1 MSTHSIKPIL
11 FLIEDDLAL
20 CQALIALF
28 ATIQL
33 PVKTYHTA
41 QAFLAEYD
49 SVSQQAG
56 CLLMDV
62 RLPDMSGLDLQE
74 KLQALNNPLP
84 IILMT
89 GYGDVP
95 MAVRAMKTGA
105 FHFVLKP
112 FNNQELLELIQR
124 ALLTGSRLKA
134 IKPDQE
140 AQAQLD
146 QLTLREREIIEQLMK
161 GKLNK
166 QVAADLGISISTI
179 ELHRAHAMAKLQANT
194 IAELIK
200 KYLLLTRP

>member
-1 MSTHSIKPIL
+1 VSTRSIKPVL
-11 FLIEDDLAL
+11 FLIEDDVAI
-20 CQALIALF
+20 CQALIALL

-41 QAFLAEYD
+41 QAFLTDYD
-49 SVSQQAG
+49 NISQQSG
-56 CLLMDV
+56 CLLIDV

-74 KLQALNNPLP
+74 KLHALNNTLP

-95 MAVRAMKTGA
+95 MAVRAMKAGA

-124 ALLTGSRLKA
+124 ALLACSSSKA
-134 IKPDQE
+134 IKLDKE
-140 AQAQLD
+140 AQEQLK
-146 QLTLREREIIEQLMK
+146 QLTPREREVIEQLME

-179 ELHRAHAMAKLQANT
+179 ELHRAHAMAKLQTNT

-200 KYLLLTRP
+200 KYLLLTRL

>member
-1 MSTHSIKPIL
+1 MSTRLIKPVL
-11 FLIEDDLAL
+11 FLIEDDIAI

-41 QAFLAEYD
+41 QAFLADYD
-49 SVSQQAG
+49 SVSQQSG
-56 CLLMDV
+56 CLLIDV

-74 KLQALNNPLP
+74 KLHALNNTLP

-95 MAVRAMKTGA
+95 MAVRAMKAGA
-105 FHFVLKP
+105 FHFFLKP
-112 FNNQELLELIQR
+112 FNNQELVELIQR
-124 ALLTGSRLKA
+124 ALLASSSSKA
-134 IKPDQE
+134 INPDE
-140 AQAQLD
+140 QAQEQLN
-146 QLTLREREIIEQLMK
+146 QLTPREREVIEQLME

-179 ELHRAHAMAKLQANT
+179 ELHRSHAMAKLQTNT

-200 KYLLLTRP
+200 KYLLLTRL